1 MQQSTRISPASTRE
15 THEST
20 RDSSWTE
27 EVERL
32 RISLLSAVVAR
43 YEELF
48 GEQPRSRKR
57 LSLLRRVAWRL
68 QANLYGGLSDRARRR
83 ALEIA
88 DDRDVRLTAP
98 LSRRVVP
105 AASDNSTRDRRLPLP
120 GAMLQRHY
128 RGHTIQVKVLLDGF
142 EHEGQRFASL
152 SAVAERVTGTRWNG
166 FVFFGL
172 QSRKRAS

>member
-1 MQQSTRISPASTRE
+1 MQQSTLISHESTSE

-20 RDSSWTE
+20 RHSSWTE
-27 EVERL
+27 EVDRL
-32 RISLLSAVVAR
+32 RTAPLSVVVAR

-48 GEQPRSRKR
+48 NEQPPSRKR
-57 LSLLRRVAWRL
+57 VSLLRRVAWRL
-68 QANLYGGLSDRARRR
+68 QANLYGEISERARRR

-98 LSRRVVP
+98 SSRRVSANADTP
-105 AASDNSTRDRRLPLP
+105 ARDTRLPLP
-120 GAMLQRHY
+120 GATVQRQY
-128 RGHTIQVKVLLDGF
+128 RGRTIQVKVLLDGF